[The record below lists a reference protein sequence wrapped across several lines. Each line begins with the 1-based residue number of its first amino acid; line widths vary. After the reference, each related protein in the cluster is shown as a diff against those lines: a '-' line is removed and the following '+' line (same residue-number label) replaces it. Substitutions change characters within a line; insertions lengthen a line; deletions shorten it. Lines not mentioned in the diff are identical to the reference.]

1 MIFNRRHRAGVGSS
15 QPPWARPRV
24 ALFFMNFAAI
34 APAATASA
42 RLACVVIDDNEINR
56 LTLERSVERHDR
68 LTLAA
73 SFPDAVEA
81 LAYFHAGGRADVLLL
96 DIEMPHLNGLELV
109 KLLPAPRPAV
119 VLVTT
124 HVGFAVNAFELQVLD
139 YLVKPVGYA
148 RFCQAIARV
157 AAPAPALPTPPL
169 LLPAPASANAEVSA
183 TGTDMF
189 VKTSGKMLRVNF
201 EDVLY
206 IEALSTYVV
215 LVMQKGKHVV
225 GGTLKSIEERL
236 PFRHFVRVHRS
247 YIVNLHRVEAVADH
261 VLRLGTHEVPVSRPY
276 QEEFAL
282 RLRAL

>member
-1 MIFNRRHRAGVGSS
+1 MV
-15 QPPWARPRV
+15 P
-24 ALFFMNFAAI
+24 
-34 APAATASA
+34 
-42 RLACVVIDDNEINR
+42 LACVIIDDNEINR
-56 LTLERSVERHDR
+56 LTLERSVERHDQ

-81 LAYFHAGGRADVLLL
+81 LTYFNAGGRADVLLL
-96 DIEMPHLNGLELV
+96 DIEMPHISGLELV
-109 KLLPAPRPAV
+109 KLLPEPKPAV
-119 VLVTT
+119 ILVTT
-124 HVGFAVNAFELQVLD
+124 HASFAVDAFELRVLD

-157 AAPAPALPTPPL
+157 AEQYRPVPAP
-169 LLPAPASANAEVSA
+169 PAPEPLVVAEPASPAPSDISA

-189 VKTSGKMLRVNF
+189 VKTNGKLLRINF
-201 EDVLY
+201 ADVLY

-215 LVMQKGKHVV
+215 LVTEKHKHIV

-247 YIVNLHRVEAVADH
+247 YIVNLHRVEAMADNM
-261 VLRLGTHEVPVSRPY
+261 LKLGQHEVPVSRPY
-276 QEEFAL
+276 QEEFTQ

>member
-1 MIFNRRHRAGVGSS
+1 VS
-15 QPPWARPRV
+15 P
-24 ALFFMNFAAI
+24 
-34 APAATASA
+34 
-42 RLACVVIDDNEINR
+42 LACVIIDDNEINR
-56 LTLERSVERHDR
+56 LTLERSVQRHDQ

-81 LAYFHAGGRADVLLL
+81 LAYFNAGGPADVVLL
-96 DIEMPHLNGLELV
+96 DIEMPHISGLELV
-109 KLLPAPRPAV
+109 RLLPEPKPAV
-119 VLVTT
+119 ILVTT
-124 HVGFAVNAFELQVLD
+124 HASFAVDAFELRVLD

-157 AAPAPALPTPPL
+157 TEKYRPVPAPAPVVAEPAAPALSSGPGDI
-169 LLPAPASANAEVSA
+169 SA
-183 TGTDMF
+183 TGTDLF
-189 VKTSGKMLRVNF
+189 VKTNGKLLRINF

-215 LVMQKGKHVV
+215 LVTDKQKHIV

-247 YIVNLHRVEAVADH
+247 YIVNLHRVEAMADNM
-261 VLRLGTHEVPVSRPY
+261 LKLGQHEVPVSRPY
-276 QEEFAL
+276 QEEFTQ

>member
-1 MIFNRRHRAGVGSS
+1 VS
-15 QPPWARPRV
+15 Q
-24 ALFFMNFAAI
+24 F
-34 APAATASA
+34 T
-42 RLACVVIDDNEINR
+42 CVIIDDNEINR
-56 LTLERSVERHDR
+56 LTLERSVQRHDQ

-81 LAYFHAGGRADVLLL
+81 LAYFNAGGQADVVLL
-96 DIEMPHLNGLELV
+96 DIEMPHISGLELV
-109 KLLPAPRPAV
+109 QLLPEPKPAV
-119 VLVTT
+119 ILVTT
-124 HVGFAVNAFELQVLD
+124 HASFAVDAFELRVLD

-157 AAPAPALPTPPL
+157 TEKFKAVPAPPTPEL
-169 LLPAPASANAEVSA
+169 VAPISSDAPSDISA

-189 VKTSGKMLRVNF
+189 VKTNGKLLRINF

-215 LVMQKGKHVV
+215 LVTDKQKHIV

-247 YIVNLHRVEAVADH
+247 YIVNLHRVEAMADNM
-261 VLRLGTHEVPVSRPY
+261 LKLGQHEVPVSRPY
-276 QEEFAL
+276 QEDFTQ

>member
-1 MIFNRRHRAGVGSS
+1 VD
-15 QPPWARPRV
+15 P
-24 ALFFMNFAAI
+24 
-34 APAATASA
+34 
-42 RLACVVIDDNEINR
+42 LACVIIDDNEINR
-56 LTLERSVERHDR
+56 LTLERSVQRHDQ

-81 LAYFHAGGRADVLLL
+81 LAYFNAGGAADVVLL
-96 DIEMPHLNGLELV
+96 DIEMPHISGLELV
-109 KLLPAPRPAV
+109 QLLPEPKPAV
-119 VLVTT
+119 ILVTT
-124 HVGFAVNAFELQVLD
+124 HASFAVDAFELRVLD

-157 AAPAPALPTPPL
+157 TEKYRPAPAPAALSAPEP
-169 LLPAPASANAEVSA
+169 PAPFISAAPSEISA

-189 VKTSGKMLRVNF
+189 VKTNGKLLRINF

-215 LVMQKGKHVV
+215 LVTDKQKHIV

-247 YIVNLHRVEAVADH
+247 YIVNLHRVEAMADNM
-261 VLRLGTHEVPVSRPY
+261 LKLGQHEVPVSRPY
-276 QEEFAL
+276 QEEFTQ